1 MTPENL
7 GFTSSA
13 DETSMEGIAITRDA
27 YAAIAAALP
36 QGDDNRPVDPA
47 AGKVFVW
54 LDGSLAD
61 CLAALRR
68 HGEDHSDVILRLAAI
83 EQEEAWDAPS
93 DKEGKPSLLRH

>member
-1 MTPENL
+1 
-7 GFTSSA
+7 
-13 DETSMEGIAITRDA
+13 MEGIAITRDA

-36 QGDDNRPVDPA
+36 QGVYGRSVEPA

-83 EQEEAWDAPS
+83 GQEEAWRAPS
-93 DKEGKPSLLRH
+93 DRNGKLFLHLH